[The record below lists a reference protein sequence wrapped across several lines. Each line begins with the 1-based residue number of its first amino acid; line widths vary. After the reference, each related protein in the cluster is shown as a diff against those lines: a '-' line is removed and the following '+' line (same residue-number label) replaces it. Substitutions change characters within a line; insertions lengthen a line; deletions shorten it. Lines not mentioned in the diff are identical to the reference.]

1 MRHIEQ
7 IILHCA
13 ATPNGKAFSA
23 KDIDKWH
30 KEQGWTKIGY
40 HFVIKIDGSVDEG
53 RRVSEVGAHAV
64 GFNLDSIGICLIG
77 TDKFTQAQWDALKV
91 LVTWLKAQYPE
102 AEIVGHRDLPN
113 VKKECP
119 GFSVKEWQVE
129 MEPSKD
135 HILTAP

>member
-102 AEIVGHRDLPN
+102 AGIVGHRDLPN

-119 GFSVKEWQVE
+119 GFSVKDWGVN
-129 MEPSKD
+129 MEPTKD
-135 HILTAP
+135 HILMAP